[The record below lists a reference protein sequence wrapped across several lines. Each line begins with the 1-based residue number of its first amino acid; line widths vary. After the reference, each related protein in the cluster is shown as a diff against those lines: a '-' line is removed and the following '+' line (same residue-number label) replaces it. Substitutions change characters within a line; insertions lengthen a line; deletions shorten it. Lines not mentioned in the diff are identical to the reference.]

1 MLNYDS
7 PRTALLTCTYF
18 WIRSALLRPHRALA
32 CNARE
37 VSVLLHRCLLHDK
50 QTQSLSAQHQ
60 LRESP
65 GRWSTIIILIR
76 PYCYFYDVFFFAF
89 VILIHWFGAVCT
101 VRHSASLLICED
113 SQCGQRVDHFLLAW
127 EGERISPLDVCHV
140 DKSVAGVERMN
151 NPWSK
156 DVYSTAWSWTA
167 IFQLHLLC
175 HGPADFFP
183 PFFFL
188 KQYSR
193 CCLERHFF

>member
-1 MLNYDS
+1 MFLDTISTPPSTPGPRMQRSGGFCATSSLS
-7 PRTALLTCTYF
+7 PSRQANTVIVCTAPIKRKPWEMEYHHYSDQALLLFLWCF
-18 WIRSALLRPHRALA
+18 
-32 CNARE
+32 
-37 VSVLLHRCLLHDK
+37 
-50 QTQSLSAQHQ
+50 
-60 LRESP
+60 
-65 GRWSTIIILIR
+65 
-76 PYCYFYDVFFFAF
+76 FFFAF

-183 PFFFL
+183 PFFFFL